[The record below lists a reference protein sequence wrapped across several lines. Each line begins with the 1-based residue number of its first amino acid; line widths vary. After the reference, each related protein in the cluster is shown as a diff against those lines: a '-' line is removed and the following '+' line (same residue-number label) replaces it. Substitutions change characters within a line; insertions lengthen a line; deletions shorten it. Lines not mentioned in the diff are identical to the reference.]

1 MRTDELYAQKKEE
14 PSTVNKLLSRIQD
27 LEDKVNALNEEK
39 EFYDPETA
47 STSGMSHVPSE
58 PSRIPSP
65 RGMLRRDSGLR
76 HFSRNSTG
84 TSGNVLEETTCS
96 RKNVS
101 VLDSN
106 CHEAWRR
113 IETITAEFNH
123 TDSTIF
129 QES

>member
-14 PSTVNKLLSRIQD
+14 PSTVNELLSRIQD

-47 STSGMSHVPSE
+47 STSGMSHVPSQ

-65 RGMLRRDSGLR
+65 RGMLRRDSGLP
-76 HFSRNSTG
+76 HFPRNSTCI
-84 TSGNVLEETTCS
+84 SGNVFAKPPAP

-113 IETITAEFNH
+113 IETRTAEFNH
-123 TDSTIF
+123 ADSTIF